1 MEFSEH
7 SPIGHEDD
15 FRRTLLDNQVNA
27 IVKCKVLRHFEPKQ
41 LATDD
46 KIEPKKKHVFIIEI
60 GWNCS

>member
-41 LATDD
+41 LAT
-46 KIEPKKKHVFIIEI
+46 KSNQKKNMF
-60 GWNCS
+60 SS